1 MRLNGWKITAMR
13 LKSGL
18 GRNSTKSSPNTKQMA
33 KQSQTDQIL
42 NYLFEGKVI
51 TSIEALNK
59 FGCFRLAAR
68 IADLR
73 KCGHLI
79 FTDSIT
85 KNGKTFASYKLVK

>member
-1 MRLNGWKITAMR
+1 MTSKPQTEKILSHLM
-13 LKSGL
+13 K
-18 GRNSTKSSPNTKQMA
+18 
-33 KQSQTDQIL
+33 
-42 NYLFEGKVI
+42 GKGI
-51 TSIEALNK
+51 TPIDALNR